1 MATYVI
7 KYRHRGSVKETKL
20 TAGSADIARQR
31 GKRYGAVLTVRR
43 EANAG
48 GRRGMSSS
56 ERYTFLVRLSTML
69 ASKMSTAEALR
80 LIRNSFTGSISDT
93 AAGLLEKID
102 LGIDL
107 PSAIA
112 EDGRNFPGSMG
123 LIIKVGAKSGHI
135 HQALQDAADFEHK
148 LINVKAGSG
157 RVIISAICGF
167 IFAGLTVA
175 SSVFYIGPK
184 VMKMG
189 IVANYQSSVDV
200 AWVDGIAKF
209 VAIIL
214 LVSALGMLFLLVL
227 ATVVRKFS
235 PAWAEKIILKIPI
248 YSDIVMSRDNY
259 LVLRRLAL
267 LIGSGVRIEEALD
280 SAVQT
285 AKPGV
290 VREDL
295 KRSLQ
300 YMKIGQKW
308 ANGMSFLHPTDR
320 AALLLSSDRKQIAIN
335 LDMIAQQAL
344 TLYFSRINA
353 FAPTL
358 QVISAFA
365 LTLAGLV
372 LFGQTMLPMLQVAA
386 KLTL

>member
-1 MATYVI
+1 MATYLV
-7 KYRHRGSVKETKL
+7 KYRFRGSVKETKI
-20 TAGSADIARQR
+20 TADSVDIARQR
-31 GKRYGAVLTVRR
+31 GRRYGAVLSIQR
-43 EANAG
+43 EHG
-48 GRRGMSSS
+48 MSSRRGMSSN
-56 ERYTFLVRLSTML
+56 ERYTFLVRLATML

-80 LIRNSFTGSISDT
+80 LIRNSFTGHISQT
-93 AAGLLEKID
+93 AEGLLAKID

-112 EDGRNFPGSMG
+112 DDTRNFPGSMG

-148 LINVKAGSG
+148 LINIKAGSG
-157 RVIISAICGF
+157 KTIVSAIMGF
-167 IFAGLTVA
+167 VFAGITVA
-175 SSVFYIGPK
+175 ASVFYIGPK

-189 IVANYQSSVDV
+189 VVANYQSSVDV

-214 LVSALGMLFLLVL
+214 ALAAMAMLSLLIL
-227 ATVVRKFS
+227 ATAGRKFF
-235 PAWAEKIILKIPI
+235 PDWAEKIILKIPF

-280 SAVQT
+280 SSVQT
-285 AKPGV
+285 AKQGV
-290 VREDL
+290 VKEDL
-295 KRSLQ
+295 KRCLQ
-300 YMKIGQKW
+300 YIKIGQKW
-308 ANGMSFLHPTDR
+308 ANGLSFLHPTDR
-320 AALLLSSDRKQIAIN
+320 AALLLSSDRKQIAVN

-344 TLYFSRINA
+344 NLYFSRINA

-358 QVISAFA
+358 QVLSAFA